1 MYLNVVFIWDVFC
14 MTIIR
19 SKPCYL
25 SVLYIHVP
33 IADEHALCIWKSNFE
48 LLLQN
53 HNTCIQ
59 LNLNMCFYPLNT
71 SEETFPLQEN
81 TSFWCLFLYAH
92 PKWSAFKVYV
102 FSNICFLNFK
112 EFWTFLWRLI
122 MCETTGSY
130 LTFSLLCLLWKHI

>member
-1 MYLNVVFIWDVFC
+1 

-19 SKPCYL
+19 SKLCYL

-122 MCETTGSY
+122 VCETTGSY
-130 LTFSLLCLLWKHI
+130 VAFSLLCLLWKHI

>member
-1 MYLNVVFIWDVFC
+1 MRCILHDHNSKQTVLFVS
-14 MTIIR
+14 IIYTCAHCWR
-19 SKPCYL
+19 
-25 SVLYIHVP
+25 
-33 IADEHALCIWKSNFE
+33 HALCIWKSNFE

-53 HNTCIQ
+53 PNIFIQ
-59 LNLNMCFYPLNT
+59 LNLNMYFYPLNT
-71 SEETFPLQEN
+71 SEEAFPLQEN

-122 MCETTGSY
+122 VCETTGSY
-130 LTFSLLCLLWKHI
+130 LAFSLLLLLWKHI

>member
-19 SKPCYL
+19 SKLCYL

-130 LTFSLLCLLWKHI
+130 LTFSLLCLLWKHK